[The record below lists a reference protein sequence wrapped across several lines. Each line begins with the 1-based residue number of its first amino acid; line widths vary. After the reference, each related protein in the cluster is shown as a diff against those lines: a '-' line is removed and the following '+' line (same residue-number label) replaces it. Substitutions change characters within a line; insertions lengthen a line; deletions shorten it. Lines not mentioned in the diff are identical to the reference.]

1 MSVLETLSLP
11 SAAWAMGGDDIAG
24 LLGRLSPAALLNAVP
39 RKAARGERLAN
50 ENGVGIL
57 FVRGPMF
64 KRESL
69 ITQIFGFT
77 TYEMLRRDL
86 QAALDDKTIEAIALN
101 IDSPGG
107 EASGCDELANAIF
120 EARKKKPI
128 RAHVSGMACSAG
140 YWIASAA
147 EKVIVSDAAIV
158 GSIGVALAMTPR
170 NDPKEI
176 EFVSSKAPNKRPDI
190 TSNAGRSR
198 VQKMV
203 DDLGDVFIAHVARN
217 RGVSTETVAA
227 KFGQGGVEI
236 GAKAVKAGMADGV
249 GQWPATLKA
258 LRSSVLS
265 HRANPRNLA
274 LSTPSVPAL
283 AVAAPIPAAPVR
295 LSPGEVAKAKAEA
308 ARTARI
314 AAICRSD
321 EAKDLEETAL
331 QLAME
336 TETPVDVALATLR
349 TKKAEMT
356 RESWKKTTDSIGWLP
371 GSVKSGE
378 AA

>member
-1 MSVLETLSLP
+1 MSALETLSLP
-11 SAAWAMGGDDIAG
+11 SAAWAMGDDDITG
-24 LLGRLSPAALLNAVP
+24 LLARLSPDALLNTVP

-50 ENGVGIL
+50 ENGVGVL
-57 FVRGPMF
+57 FVRGPLF

-86 QAALDDKTIEAIALN
+86 QAALDDKSIEAIALY

-147 EKVIVSDAAIV
+147 EKVFVSDAAIV

-190 TSNAGRSR
+190 TSNSGKSR

-203 DDLGDVFIAHVARN
+203 DDLADVFIAHVARN
-217 RGVSTETVAA
+217 RGVSTETVAT

-265 HRANPRNLA
+265 HRANARNLA
-274 LSTPSVPAL
+274 ISTPSVPSL

-295 LSPGEVAKAKAEA
+295 LSKAETIRAEAEA
-308 ARTARI
+308 AAVARVRQI
-314 AAICRSD
+314 CSAPEALADPDYAA
-321 EAKDLEETAL
+321 E
-331 QLAME
+331 LAMDSKIS
-336 TETPVDVALATLR
+336 VFDALEKLRARATR
-349 TKKAEMT
+349 DKISA
-356 RESWKKTTDSIGWLP
+356 SWKTATDN
-371 GSVKSGE
+371 VNRYCH
-378 AA
+378 